1 MALSSTKLKTLIDN
15 KKWTDF
21 QNIIE
26 EFHQS
31 PHRHDVT
38 SLQKMANL
46 ISFIFGNEQSI
57 TVEELRKM
65 STSFVQ
71 AIESMTIVQ
80 IDETS
85 SKKVLTS
92 CFHVIKRLCKDICT
106 ENICHLMPIG
116 KKKLCQIK
124 MYLEIVAPF
133 AITYV
138 PKILIYI
145 SMGIFSK
152 VHITIYSTLN
162 LNF

>member
-1 MALSSTKLKTLIDN
+1 MALSSTKLKTLIDD

-21 QNIIE
+21 QNILE

-38 SLQKMANL
+38 SLQKMTNL
-46 ISFIFGNEQSI
+46 IAFIFGNEQSI
-57 TVEELRKM
+57 TVEELRKI

-71 AIESMTIVQ
+71 AIESMIIVQ
-80 IDETS
+80 IDETT

-92 CFHVIKRLCKDICT
+92 SFHVVKRLCKDNCT

-124 MYLEIVAPF
+124 MYSEIVALFVFNNHRP
-133 AITYV
+133 I
-138 PKILIYI
+138 IYI
-145 SMGIFSK
+145 
-152 VHITIYSTLN
+152 
-162 LNF
+162 

>member
-1 MALSSTKLKTLIDN
+1 MALSSTKLKTLIDD

-21 QNIIE
+21 QNILE

-38 SLQKMANL
+38 SLQKMTNL
-46 ISFIFGNEQSI
+46 IAFIFGNEQSI
-57 TVEELRKM
+57 TVEELRKI

-80 IDETS
+80 IDETT

-92 CFHVIKRLCKDICT
+92 CFHVIKRLCICKDICT

-124 MYLEIVAPF
+124 MYSEIVALFNNHRP
-133 AITYV
+133 V
-138 PKILIYI
+138 IYI
-145 SMGIFSK
+145 C
-152 VHITIYSTLN
+152 T
-162 LNF
+162 